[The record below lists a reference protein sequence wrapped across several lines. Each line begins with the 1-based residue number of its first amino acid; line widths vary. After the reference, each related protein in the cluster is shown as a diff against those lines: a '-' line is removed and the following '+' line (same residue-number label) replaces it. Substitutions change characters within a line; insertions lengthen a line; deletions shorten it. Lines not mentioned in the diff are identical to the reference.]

1 MILYMAA
8 DLIWATKI
16 RCSAEAMGILARPV
30 RDLEGLKAR
39 LHEDEPRA
47 LLVDLD
53 GGDAALELIRYL
65 RADRNNERHL
75 RIRVVA
81 WGPHTA
87 RELLQRAREAG
98 AEEVLTRGALE
109 HHMDEVL
116 LSLSGRGGAGHG
128 PGAGQG
134 GGSASGGTTIL

>member
-16 RCSAEAMGILARPV
+16 KCSAEALSIPARPV

-39 LHEDEPRA
+39 LHDCEPRA

-53 GGDAALELIRYL
+53 NPAAALELIRYL
-65 RADRNNERHL
+65 RSDRNNERHMQ
-75 RIRVVA
+75 IRVAA
-81 WGPHTA
+81 WGPHVA
-87 RELLQRAREAG
+87 RDLLQQAKAAG
-98 AEEVLTRGALE
+98 ADEVYTRGALE

-116 LSLSGRGGAGHG
+116 LKLAGRNVSHPAPARGAAQDESG
-128 PGAGQG
+128 PL
-134 GGSASGGTTIL
+134 IL